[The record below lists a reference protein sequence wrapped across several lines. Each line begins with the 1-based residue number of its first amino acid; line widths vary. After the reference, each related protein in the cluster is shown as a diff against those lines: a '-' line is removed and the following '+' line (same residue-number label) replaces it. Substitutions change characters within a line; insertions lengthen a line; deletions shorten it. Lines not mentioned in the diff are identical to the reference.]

1 VVNIE
6 TNPCNEVFFQAYKR
20 HVRLLQSK
28 IPFLTIHTPKSF
40 KEIEG
45 WNQREEESE
54 TERDKVDEVLKLEES
69 TPTPNSS
76 NIFFSVCIVR
86 LLMYS

>member
-1 VVNIE
+1 MHSK
-6 TNPCNEVFFQAYKR
+6 TNSISYN
-20 HVRLLQSK
+20 S
-28 IPFLTIHTPKSF
+28 HTKSF
-40 KEIEG
+40 KEIEE

-54 TERDKVDEVLKLEES
+54 TERGNVDEVLKLEES